1 MRGRRLGVLIVL
13 LALSGCADSDPKA
26 PDLEPVAKLA
36 PGVKDC
42 GVITVAQGEK
52 VPASATACFV
62 ETVQGGHAARL
73 IVTQPTTE
81 GDPIVVTYSAA
92 ANGRIKV
99 DTDTRADQYG
109 TGRIE
114 HQICTGATAKSHEID
129 FDHCEPA

>member
-1 MRGRRLGVLIVL
+1 MRGRRLGALIVL
-13 LALSGCADSDPKA
+13 LVLAGCADSGGKA

-42 GVITVAQGEK
+42 GVISLDQGEK
-52 VPASATACFV
+52 IPASATACFV
-62 ETVQGGHAARL
+62 DSVQGGDAARL
-73 IVTQPTTE
+73 IVTQPTVE
-81 GDPIVVTYSAA
+81 GDPIVVTYSAS

-114 HQICTGATAKSHEID
+114 HQICTGPTAKSSEID
-129 FDHCEPA
+129 FDHCESS